1 MRPKWFGRHVA
12 YTIAKYGMSMCA
24 LGMAEEFRGHDIAV
38 NALWPKISI
47 QTAASELIRGKESFE
62 KARSV
67 EIMADAAYAI
77 LSQQPRQSGTGQFLL
92 DEDVLAAVGVTDLQH
107 YACVPANANRLS
119 RALFM
124 DANNDQYDIVQLSK
138 L

>member
-1 MRPKWFGRHVA
+1 MRPKWFGNHVA
-12 YTIAKYGMSMCA
+12 YTIAKYGMSMCV
-24 LGMAEEFRGHDIAV
+24 LGMAEEFRAHDIAV
-38 NALWPKISI
+38 NALWQKISV
-47 QTAASELIRGKESFE
+47 QTAASELIRGKESFAL
-62 KARSV
+62 ARRV

-77 LSQQPRQSGTGQFLL
+77 LSQQPQNFGTEKFLL

-107 YACVPANANRLS
+107 YACVPDNANRLS

-124 DANNDQYDIVQLSK
+124 DENNDQSKVGQISK